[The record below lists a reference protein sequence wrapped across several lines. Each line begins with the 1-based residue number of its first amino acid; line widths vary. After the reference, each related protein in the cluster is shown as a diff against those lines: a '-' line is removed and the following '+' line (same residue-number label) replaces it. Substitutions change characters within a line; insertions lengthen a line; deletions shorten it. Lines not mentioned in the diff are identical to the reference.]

1 MLGFLMRL
9 FFLFLLALHVVGPGM
24 NAAEK
29 SQGTSGTTNA
39 VASLAGSEESLTLF
53 DALCKALRDNYP
65 MLELAG
71 WDDSWVNEFRGK
83 VQATSSRAA
92 ALEFMDELVCRL
104 NDYHTRLFWP
114 GRTQLSGP
122 PVKVE
127 PVLVQTN
134 LPPGYGIWGLVHPP
148 VEMPELSDVAIAVV
162 QAEKSCGLQPGDEII
177 SVEGVPVRE
186 ALAKAWR
193 HSVGSSA
200 AGKLRGTA
208 GRMLL
213 GPPGSEL
220 HLEVRRAGGE
230 GGSKTLAVNV
240 GRSPGSD
247 EEAAKYSEEQ
257 SVPIIKITRWSNRR
271 GEDLVAKVDHFLEQY
286 KDKPGI
292 VIDVRGNGG
301 GEDDMASRVVARFLK
316 HPIIASISFHRVVPS
331 VNYERSVETTQPRGP
346 RYPGR
351 VAVLVDEGC
360 MSACEHFV
368 SGMIE
373 AGALT
378 CGTPTSG
385 ACGWIRPVQLPEGG
399 VRVNVSQTFPL
410 HTGGIP
416 SPELGMAPHIW
427 APRALADLR
436 SGKDTALTAALQW
449 VRGTEPLPVRM
460 QPLPPAR

>member
-1 MLGFLMRL
+1 VVL
-9 FFLFLLALHVVGPGM
+9 F
-24 NAAEK
+24 E
-29 SQGTSGTTNA
+29 
-39 VASLAGSEESLTLF
+39 
-53 DALCKALRDNYP
+53 ALCKALRDNYP

-71 WDDSWVNEFRGK
+71 WEDSWVDEFRQK
-83 VQATSSRAA
+83 VQSAPSREV
-92 ALEFMDELVCRL
+92 ALQFMDELVCRL

-114 GRTQLSGP
+114 GKPQLSGP
-122 PVKVE
+122 PVRVE
-127 PVLVQTN
+127 PVLAQTN

-148 VEMPELSDVAIAVV
+148 VDMLALAEVAIAVA
-162 QAEKSCGLQPGDEII
+162 QAEKSSGLQPGDEIV
-177 SVEGVPVRE
+177 SVEGVPVRD
-186 ALAKAWR
+186 ALAKAWP

-200 AGKLRGTA
+200 AGKLRGAA

-213 GPPGSEL
+213 GPPGSKL
-220 HLEVRRAGGE
+220 HLEVRRVEGE
-230 GGSKTLAVNV
+230 SGSKTFAVNIA
-240 GRSPGSD
+240 RSSGPD
-247 EEAAKYSEEQ
+247 EEAATSREEQ
-257 SVPIIKITRWSNRR
+257 GVPVIRITRWSNRR
-271 GEDLVAKVDHFLEQY
+271 GEDLVAKVDQFLEKHQ
-286 KDKPGI
+286 DKPGI
-292 VIDVRGNGG
+292 IFDVRGNGG

-331 VNYERSVETTQPRGP
+331 LNYERSVETTQPRGP

-351 VAVLVDEGC
+351 VAVLIDEGC

-385 ACGWIRPVQLPEGG
+385 ACGWIRPVQLSGG

-416 SPELGMAPHIW
+416 SPELGIAPHIW
-427 APRALADLR
+427 APRTLADLR
-436 SGKDTALTAALQW
+436 SGRDTALEAALKW